1 MRRIIAAM
9 QMSVDGFIEGPSGEV
24 DWIESWE
31 DPFDLLPQIDT
42 CILGRRMFAGY
53 EHYWR
58 AILANPDGVLALTG
72 KTPSANE
79 VAYARFAD
87 RATHV
92 VLATTPVQ
100 TSWAN
105 TRVVTSV
112 DAIRALKDQ
121 PGKDMHAVGGATL
134 VSSLM
139 NAGLVDELRV
149 VVRPIVLGG
158 GTAMFKDVASRH
170 ALRLGEA
177 RPLAGGAV
185 RLTYA
190 VVN

>member
-9 QMSVDGFIEGPSGEV
+9 QMSVDGFIEGPGGAI
-24 DWIESWE
+24 DWIDSWE

-72 KTPSANE
+72 RTPSANE

-92 VLATTPVQ
+92 VLATTPVP
-100 TSWAN
+100 TSWHN
-105 TRVVTSV
+105 TRVVASV
-112 DAIRALKDQ
+112 EAIRALKSE

-149 VVRPIVLGG
+149 VVRPLVLGG
-158 GTAMFKDVASRH
+158 GTAMFKDVGSRH
-170 ALRLGEA
+170 GLRLA
-177 RPLAGGAV
+177 DTRPLPGGAV

-190 VVN
+190 VVS

>member
-1 MRRIIAAM
+1 M
-9 QMSVDGFIEGPSGEV
+9 QMSVDGFIEGPGGEL

-42 CILGRRMFAGY
+42 CILGRRMFPGY

-58 AILANPDGVLALTG
+58 AILADPEGVLALTG
-72 KTPSANE
+72 KAPSANE

-87 RATHV
+87 RATHIV
-92 VLATTPVQ
+92 VATTPLQ
-100 TSWAN
+100 TSWPN

-112 DAIRALKDQ
+112 DAIRSLKDQ

-139 NAGLVDELRV
+139 TAGLVDELRV

-158 GTAMFKDVASRH
+158 GTAMFKDVATRH
-170 ALRLGEA
+170 ALRLVDA

-190 VVN
+190 VVS